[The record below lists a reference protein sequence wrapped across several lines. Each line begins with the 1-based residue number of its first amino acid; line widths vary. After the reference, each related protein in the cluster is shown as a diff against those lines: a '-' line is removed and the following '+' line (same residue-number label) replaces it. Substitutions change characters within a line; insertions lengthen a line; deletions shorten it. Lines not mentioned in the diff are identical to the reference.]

1 MTKLSLALLPV
12 LLILAFDTTADIYRN
27 KNGIQTGSSTT
38 DSSGRTI
45 YRNKNGIQIGS
56 SATDSSGRTTYRDK
70 NGIKI
75 GSKQ

>member
-12 LLILAFDTTADIYRN
+12 LLILAFDTTADIYRD

-45 YRNKNGIQIGS
+45 YRNKNGIQ
-56 SATDSSGRTTYRDK
+56 
-70 NGIKI
+70 
-75 GSKQ
+75 

>member
-27 KNGIQTGSSTT
+27 KNGIQIGSSAT
-38 DSSGRTI
+38 DSSGNII
-45 YRNKNGIQIGS
+45 YRDKNGIQTGS
-56 SATDSSGRTTYRDK
+56 ATTDSSGRTTYRDK